1 MLLRGEEGGVLQRKK
16 TPREDEQTRYNRG
29 KGNRTEMK
37 TIIAG
42 SREITDY
49 QRVINAVSMIDW
61 QITAVICGMAR
72 GVDKLGEKF
81 ALQNQIPVH
90 YYPAEWHIHGKS
102 AGYLR
107 NVEMAKNADALIAI
121 WDGKSRGTMHMINIA
136 RDHNL
141 RVFVYS
147 PDHERD
153 LFENLVAPS
162 NSPP

>member
-1 MLLRGEEGGVLQRKK
+1 
-16 TPREDEQTRYNRG
+16 
-29 KGNRTEMK
+29 MK

-49 QRVINAVSMIDW
+49 QQVLNAISLIDW
-61 QITAVICGMAR
+61 QITAVVCGMAR

-107 NVEMAKNADALIAI
+107 NWEMAKNAEALIAI
-121 WDGKSRGTMHMINIA
+121 WDGKSKGTSHMIDIA
-136 RDHNL
+136 RDFNL
-141 RVFVYS
+141 RVFVYN
-147 PDHERD
+147 PQHERD
-153 LFENLVAPS
+153 LFENLVVPS
-162 NSPP
+162 NFSP